1 MSNFGVIGGVC
12 TAHAPQLWTLPDSE
26 DVELVG
32 RLKFMLGEVGD
43 RLLEMKPDICVV
55 IGNDHANQF
64 LLHCTTSFT
73 MHIGK
78 VAKGAFAGRDYS
90 YTVASDAGLALLRH
104 VQRNGFDPGFTSNA
118 EIDYAFAIPLD
129 FTGIKSVPVVP
140 VFVNAYIPPQPSM
153 ERCFIFGRAL
163 GDGIKALG
171 LRAVVV
177 CSGGLSHFPGTARYS
192 DPGPD
197 TEFDRHFMNMMENGG
212 LRYLLALDERSLD
225 RTGNIELRCWGVAAG
240 MIGDRA
246 PNLTNFEPT
255 WHHNYGTVAWTVEPE
270 AENFTPHYPS
280 IHPELVKLSETLHR
294 LANNADE
301 RMRYLADPKA
311 YAESVADLTQTQ
323 RDTLVSLDQER
334 MIEIGMHPFIPHTYR
349 RVLERAGILTAET
362 PTKSDQ

>member
-78 VAKGAFAGRDYS
+78 VAKGTFAGRDYS
-90 YTVASDAGLALLRH
+90 YTVASDAGLALVRH

-153 ERCFIFGRAL
+153 ERCFIFGRGWGYFSLPA
-163 GDGIKALG
+163 IATLG
-171 LRAVVV
+171 L
-177 CSGGLSHFPGTARYS
+177 C
-192 DPGPD
+192 
-197 TEFDRHFMNMMENGG
+197 
-212 LRYLLALDERSLD
+212 
-225 RTGNIELRCWGVAAG
+225 C
-240 MIGDRA
+240 
-246 PNLTNFEPT
+246 
-255 WHHNYGTVAWTVEPE
+255 
-270 AENFTPHYPS
+270 
-280 IHPELVKLSETLHR
+280 LVR
-294 LANNADE
+294 L
-301 RMRYLADPKA
+301 
-311 YAESVADLTQTQ
+311 
-323 RDTLVSLDQER
+323 
-334 MIEIGMHPFIPHTYR
+334 
-349 RVLERAGILTAET
+349 
-362 PTKSDQ
+362 